1 MELYQIDREL
11 RDLPQ
16 FYKMYSMYEMEEGIE
31 NEERYGDVISRL
43 EKMADRIET
52 NKTIAYLEYD
62 SAKDKVELEDAEKVS
77 EERYKIR
84 LEMEQQAKME
94 LEDMYGREFDSCLFE
109 NAVEETDELLERRT
123 AARAEKIGFKEDLDI
138 DERRR

>member
-16 FYKMYSMYEMEEGIE
+16 FYKMYSMYEMEECIE

-84 LEMEQQAKME
+84 PEKEQQAKEE
-94 LEDMYGREFDSCLFE
+94 LKDMYGKEFDGYLFE
-109 NAVEETDELLERRT
+109 DAMEETDKLLEGKVAVREEEIEVNR
-123 AARAEKIGFKEDLDI
+123 DMN
-138 DERRR
+138 ERRR

>member
-16 FYKMYSMYEMEEGIE
+16 FYKMYSMYEMEECIE

-62 SAKDKVELEDAEKVS
+62 SAKDKVELRMQKKFQKNVIESDWRWNNRQKW
-77 EERYKIR
+77 
-84 LEMEQQAKME
+84 
-94 LEDMYGREFDSCLFE
+94 
-109 NAVEETDELLERRT
+109 N
-123 AARAEKIGFKEDLDI
+123 
-138 DERRR
+138 